1 MLEHGGQ
8 AGGVKCISIFTQRL
22 SSPTD
27 AISAMTAISDSET
40 IEAGAIATL
49 IQALSHHH
57 PSLRNTGVETFEK
70 LSWAL
75 ITPEDWGLRYAAAVS
90 LQEIA
95 TPEACVFLQV
105 AQNQESDK
113 VVRRITVGLQHL
125 TF

>member
-1 MLEHGGQ
+1 MKLLKQERSLH
-8 AGGVKCISIFTQRL
+8 
-22 SSPTD
+22 
-27 AISAMTAISDSET
+27 
-40 IEAGAIATL
+40 L

-95 TPEACVFLQV
+95 TPEACVFYRWHKIKSQIKLC
-105 AQNQESDK
+105 
-113 VVRRITVGLQHL
+113 VGLQSP
-125 TF
+125 

>member
-1 MLEHGGQ
+1 LLEHGGQ
-8 AGGVKCISIFTQRL
+8 AGGVKCISIFKERL

-57 PSLRNTGVETFEK
+57 PSVRNTAVETLVK
-70 LSWAL
+70 LAPATVEPL
-75 ITPEDWGLRYAAAVS
+75 IAA
-90 LQEIA
+90 
-95 TPEACVFLQV
+95 FLQV

-113 VVRRITVGLQHL
+113 VVRRITVALDQPTL
-125 TF
+125 R